1 LDMPV
6 AGAVLLRRLAAAEA
20 GQTVSISH
28 AMATEPVSIALHAG
42 LKLRGEPRPHLEPR
56 FEDDALPAPFK
67 GVDLPEVRAQEGRV
81 SAFQVSAPRAV
92 RCTISQL
99 SLRHHGG
106 GCEHDDPADS
116 WGLPPGDAVP
126 AVQAKEVKERTA
138 GEPAAEGPGAAP
150 RGPGPAAAPG
160 SRDASESDTCVDPHK
175 QGQQDKTALN
185 DVAGAAC
192 CVGVDSGVLLIE
204 ACTVCA
210 TNGTALGATGSEA
223 RIIIDQCH
231 LKDSAFGVACV
242 LGARVSCSRS
252 LLSSL
257 EQAAVIA
264 VGNGSLCELES
275 NSVSQHARGAYGM
288 SVTEGAKA
296 ILEGNS
302 FSRAR
307 DAGLSISGLSP
318 HSPLPRP

>member
-1 LDMPV
+1 
-6 AGAVLLRRLAAAEA
+6 
-20 GQTVSISH
+20 
-28 AMATEPVSIALHAG
+28 
-42 LKLRGEPRPHLEPR
+42 
-56 FEDDALPAPFK
+56 
-67 GVDLPEVRAQEGRV
+67 
-81 SAFQVSAPRAV
+81 
-92 RCTISQL
+92 
-99 SLRHHGG
+99 
-106 GCEHDDPADS
+106 
-116 WGLPPGDAVP
+116 
-126 AVQAKEVKERTA
+126 
-138 GEPAAEGPGAAP
+138 
-150 RGPGPAAAPG
+150 
-160 SRDASESDTCVDPHK
+160 VDPHK

-318 HSPLPRP
+318 HSPLPRPQTIPDPWITPDPWSVVPPGPLQDRVHPIPPSALPSPSASHAPPPLLFVSGRGSWARLTGNTFTANGEHGLLVADRAAAVVDSGLFECHVYGAVVLDQGFLPPEPPCSPMSRRPALLLRVVPAGADPAAMLNYYTL